1 MNVKLLNNA
10 CHARS
15 RAFGGEDWAI
25 AFASQHHDKQI
36 APCDAEQLQIASPQ
50 FQLNFMA
57 FIYFIVGLT
66 MKDTTL
72 NLISENKTIQF
83 EINSKL
89 S

>member
-10 CHARS
+10 CHARN

-36 APCDAEQLQIASPQ
+36 ALCDAEQLQIASPQ

-57 FIYFIVGLT
+57 SIYFVVGLTT
-66 MKDTTL
+66 MKDTKL
-72 NLISENKTIQF
+72 NLISKIKQF
-83 EINSKL
+83 NLK
-89 S
+89 